1 MHRIVLSISI
11 CLLMMNG
18 YAQHGVKFME
28 GNFQEALEIAK
39 QQNKM
44 LFVDVYTSW
53 CGPCRW
59 MSEEVLQTPEAAK
72 YFDKYFVCFKIDAE
86 KGDGMAFAEEYGVRA
101 YPTFLMILPDGT
113 LRHKIVGADTLHIF
127 ISRVARGLKEKTSWG
142 YFMKKYSEGTLQK
155 KEIPMAVGV
164 FREAGMKEEVKN
176 LTDSLFGLL
185 SPKEKLAARYWVVYE
200 ELKYSDLFAPRF
212 KFFVENR
219 GEIAG
224 KKYEEVSFKII
235 CTMLSDHLINN
246 TTGRITSKEN
256 PWNCGDAN
264 EMPYMRS
271 LIKMSDL
278 RDKEFFLVW
287 CDLAEACYFGQADQ
301 VKEYIRKMTILPEAI
316 EFGRSFVWAFQQYFP
331 DEKEE
336 LIKLRE
342 LWNLDEDNCRK

>member
-1 MHRIVLSISI
+1 MNQNELKKAAAERAVSFVQEGRVL
-11 CLLMMNG
+11 
-18 YAQHGVKFME
+18 GV
-28 GNFQEALEIAK
+28 GTGST
-39 QQNKM
+39 
-44 LFVDVYTSW
+44 VD
-53 CGPCRW
+53 
-59 MSEEVLQTPEAAK
+59 
-72 YFDKYFVCFKIDAE
+72 FFIDALAASG
-86 KGDGMAFAEEYGVRA
+86 KKVPACVSSSVRSTEHLERLGFKVLDPNEVDEIEV
-101 YPTFLMILPDGT
+101 YVD
-113 LRHKIVGADTLHIF
+113 GADEIDSGFHMVKGGGGALTREKILA
-127 ISRVARGLKEKTSWG
+127 SLARTYVCIADESKLVPVLGRFPLPVEV
-142 YFMKKYSEGTLQK
+142 
-155 KEIPMAVGV
+155 IPMAVGV

-176 LTDSLFGLL
+176 LSDSLFGLL
-185 SPKEKLAARYWVVYE
+185 SSKEKFASRYWVVYE

>member
-1 MHRIVLSISI
+1 
-11 CLLMMNG
+11 MMNG

-142 YFMKKYSEGTLQK
+142 YFMKK
-155 KEIPMAVGV
+155 
-164 FREAGMKEEVKN
+164 
-176 LTDSLFGLL
+176 
-185 SPKEKLAARYWVVYE
+185 
-200 ELKYSDLFAPRF
+200 
-212 KFFVENR
+212 
-219 GEIAG
+219 
-224 KKYEEVSFKII
+224 
-235 CTMLSDHLINN
+235 
-246 TTGRITSKEN
+246 
-256 PWNCGDAN
+256 
-264 EMPYMRS
+264 
-271 LIKMSDL
+271 
-278 RDKEFFLVW
+278 
-287 CDLAEACYFGQADQ
+287 
-301 VKEYIRKMTILPEAI
+301 
-316 EFGRSFVWAFQQYFP
+316 
-331 DEKEE
+331 
-336 LIKLRE
+336 
-342 LWNLDEDNCRK
+342 